1 LQKCRAEAAEAL
13 EVAKAQI
20 RTAPVVELTGIE
32 SIPDADSQ
40 RGRGDGEFVR
50 SSSNPAVLDYGDLSP
65 PPRCTISRVG
75 NHPGTQT
82 VGTLAAVEAEA
93 AAAAAAAI
101 ETEAVVAAEQAAAE
115 RIIGIQMEAAQAQTA
130 LAAAEQEAGVLR
142 QVSNPQLAPLSY
154 RTVSI
159 ENELDSAPR
168 GKRQRDQEG
177 RAK

>member
-1 LQKCRAEAAEAL
+1 M
-13 EVAKAQI
+13 
-20 RTAPVVELTGIE
+20 
-32 SIPDADSQ
+32 
-40 RGRGDGEFVR
+40 
-50 SSSNPAVLDYGDLSP
+50 
-65 PPRCTISRVG
+65 
-75 NHPGTQT
+75 
-82 VGTLAAVEAEA
+82 GTLAAVEAEA